1 MLSENLDIDFYKRI
15 SLGLILL
22 FSILIIFY
30 TKIDF
35 LLYFSILILMMF
47 DFYKSNIFKS
57 INYIKFFFA
66 FLLFI
71 VLLFIN
77 FNLSVFL
84 IIFLILLSLYLK
96 KFVNESF
103 ILFIIIF
110 SLIFLKIGLSDRNM
124 IFYIIF
130 ISFINDTS
138 AYIFGKTFNGPLI
151 IPSITPKKTWSGTLS
166 SFIISFLILFLF
178 LDFSIFISIL
188 LSLSLFLGD
197 LYFSFVKRFNN
208 LKDFSNILSGHGG
221 IFDRIDSM
229 TIFTIILMFYNYQ

>member
-15 SLGLILL
+15 SIGLILL
-22 FSILIIFY
+22 FLILNIYY
-30 TKIDF
+30 TKIDS
-35 LLYFSILILMMF
+35 LLYSSILILMIF
-47 DFYKSNIFKS
+47 DFYKSNIFRS
-57 INYIKFFFA
+57 INYTKFFFA

-71 VLLFIN
+71 ALLLID

-84 IIFLILLSLYLK
+84 IIFFILLSLYLK

-110 SLIFLKIGLSDRNM
+110 SLIFLKIGSLDRNM

-166 SFIISFLILFLF
+166 SFIISFLFF
-178 LDFSIFISIL
+178 FYFSIFQF
-188 LSLSLFLGD
+188 LFQ
-197 LYFSFVKRFNN
+197 YYYPFSF
-208 LKDFSNILSGHGG
+208 LE
-221 IFDRIDSM
+221 IF
-229 TIFTIILMFYNYQ
+229 IFFCKKI

>member
-1 MLSENLDIDFYKRI
+1 MDIDFYKRI
-15 SLGLILL
+15 FLGSILL
-22 FSILIIFY
+22 FLILIIFY
-30 TKIDF
+30 TKLDY
-35 LLYFSILILMMF
+35 LLYFSILILMIF

-57 INYIKFFFA
+57 INYIKFLFIFFL
-66 FLLFI
+66 FITLLFI
-71 VLLFIN
+71 D

-84 IIFLILLSLYLK
+84 VIFTILFSLYLK
-96 KFVNESF
+96 KFVNEAF

-110 SLIFLKIGLSDRNM
+110 SLIFYKIGLLERNM

-138 AYIFGKTFNGPLI
+138 AYIFGKTFKGPLI

-166 SFIISFLILFLF
+166 SFIISLFILILLF
-178 LDFSIFISIL
+178 DFSFFISIL
-188 LSLSLFLGD
+188 LSFSLFLGD

-229 TIFTIILMFYNYQ
+229 TIFTIILMFYQYQ